1 MSDDDVRA
9 AVKDCVHCG
18 FCLPA
23 CPTYQLWGEEMDSPR
38 GRIHLAGQILDGA
51 SLTAAA
57 AEHFDRCLGCMA
69 CMTACPSGVQ
79 YDQIIE
85 AARVWTE
92 EAEREPEPAES
103 GALGALGALAGRGG
117 RGRLGANV
125 APAAPAAPAAPV
137 RRSLR
142 DRATRAAIFAV
153 FPYPRRLR
161 ALTAPLRVAQRAG
174 LDRALTRSGLPA
186 RVSPAAEAALR
197 LAPGSP
203 ALPAGRF
210 PERVPAL
217 GTRRAVVGM
226 LTGCVQSVFFPQ
238 VNAATARVLAAEG
251 CDVIIPR
258 GQGCCGALSLH
269 SGRAQE
275 AIRFA
280 KRTIATF
287 EAAGVDAIIVNSAGC
302 GSAMKEYERLFG
314 HVADASPALAGQ
326 VEGASWASRAA
337 ALSAQVRDLA
347 EFLAE
352 LGTVAPRHPVPVTAA
367 YHDACHLGHAQR
379 ITRQPR
385 ELLREIPGL
394 TLVELRDAGTCCGS
408 AGVYNLLQPEA
419 ARELGARK
427 ADSVLDS
434 GAGLVISA
442 NPGCT
447 LQISAELAS
456 RGRSVATAHTAEVLD
471 ASIRGLPLSSLR
483 GLLAASFVHRVCVS
497 GATPGYKVV
506 VSRGERA
513 RREGQPFG
521 QLLYVVH
528 PAPLTTRTT
537 AARTRGCRMRFVRM
551 RMSSGRPRR
560 GDMSWMPEHWIQ
572 TFRTGRLRRKI
583 PCPGGW
589 RIFRAI

>member
-1 MSDDDVRA
+1 MSDDTTAASGAASDVRA

-23 CPTYQLWGEEMDSPR
+23 CPTYLLWGEEMDSPR
-38 GRIHLAGQILDGA
+38 GRIHLASQILDGA
-51 SLTAAA
+51 PLTAAA

-92 EAEREPEPAES
+92 DAGSGQAEDA
-103 GALGALGALAGRGG
+103 AA
-117 RGRLGANV
+117 V
-125 APAAPAAPAAPV
+125 APPSPAGGAEA
-137 RRSLR
+137 RRSFR

-153 FPYPRRLR
+153 FPYRRRLR
-161 ALTAPLRVAQRAG
+161 ALTGPLRAAQRAG
-174 LDRALTRSGLPA
+174 LDRALTRSGLPG

-197 LAPGSP
+197 LAPASR

-269 SGRAQE
+269 SGRADE

-287 EAAGVDAIIVNSAGC
+287 EAARVDAIVVNSAGC
-302 GSAMKEYERLFG
+302 GSAMKEYERLFAHLAEASPAG
-314 HVADASPALAGQ
+314 VAGAGDAAGAVGVTSPALAGQ
-326 VEGASWASRAA
+326 VEAASWASRAA

-352 LGTVAPRHPVPVTAA
+352 LGTVAPRHPLPVTAA

-394 TLVELRDAGTCCGS
+394 ELVELRDAGTCCGS

-427 ADSVLDS
+427 ADSVLAS
-434 GAGLVISA
+434 GASLVISA

-456 RGRSVATAHTAEVLD
+456 RGQSIGTAHTAEILD
-471 ASIRGLPLSSLR
+471 ASIRGLPLTKFRVR
-483 GLLAASFVHRVCVS
+483 G
-497 GATPGYKVV
+497 
-506 VSRGERA
+506 
-513 RREGQPFG
+513 
-521 QLLYVVH
+521 
-528 PAPLTTRTT
+528 
-537 AARTRGCRMRFVRM
+537 
-551 RMSSGRPRR
+551 
-560 GDMSWMPEHWIQ
+560 
-572 TFRTGRLRRKI
+572 
-583 PCPGGW
+583 
-589 RIFRAI
+589 